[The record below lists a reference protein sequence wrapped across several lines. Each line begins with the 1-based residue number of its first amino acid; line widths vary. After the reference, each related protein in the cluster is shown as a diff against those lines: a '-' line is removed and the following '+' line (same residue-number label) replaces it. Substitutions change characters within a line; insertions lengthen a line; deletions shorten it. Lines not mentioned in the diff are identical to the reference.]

1 MLDVTP
7 DPNNLVSVLVTGV
20 ITGVAGFIASR
31 KGGKEGSAGALNGT
45 ALAVREIKQMVGK
58 IDTKLDGHV
67 IQTADNFRELSDR
80 TSNIEGRLAV
90 THTPQTPAAPV
101 VARRPPRKD
110 AMKAK
115 PTTKQPKPATRKR
128 R

>member
-7 DPNNLVSVLVTGV
+7 DSNNLVSVLVTGV
-20 ITGVAGFIASR
+20 ITGIAGFVASR

-45 ALAVREIKQMVGK
+45 AVAVREIKDTVGK

-67 IQTADNFRELSDR
+67 VQTAENFRELSDR

-90 THTPQTPAAPV
+90 THTPPVTPA
-101 VARRPPRKD
+101 RRQPPKA
-110 AMKAK
+110 AMQAEK
-115 PTTKQPKPATRKR
+115 PKR

>member
-7 DPNNLVSVLVTGV
+7 DSNNIVSVAVAGV
-20 ITGVAGFIASR
+20 ISGVMGYIASR

-45 ALAVREIKQMVGK
+45 AVAVREIQQMVGK

-67 IQTADNFRELSDR
+67 TQTAENFRELSDR

-90 THTPQTPAAPV
+90 THTPPVTPTRRQPPKAAMR
-101 VARRPPRKD
+101 AE
-110 AMKAK
+110 K
-115 PTTKQPKPATRKR
+115 PKR